1 MVLAEE
7 GVSSPSVA
15 LSAMRRII
23 TVLLMGATGCAVPAA
38 APPMLEDPTPLA
50 RCAVQKSAQSP
61 LVTEWP
67 ASEKAHLESLLR
79 TGMVAVVYD
88 GCELR
93 LLETCH
99 PTGAYAF
106 HRTSLASDN
115 IEITS
120 VDELYAK
127 LPLGAASLQGALSSA
142 GRLAIDTTA
151 VGQLRLE
158 GNAALPDTPAC
169 REATH
174 VVRALS
180 VGAFD
185 MRAGGESSA
194 SGGIDVGP
202 AGAHSSRR
210 RTAQRLRAAGDP
222 SVCARTG
229 DEPDPGCR
237 APLQLFLTPASI
249 EAPVLASQPAPPPP
263 IDEPQPVAVAPAPAP
278 VLPIPALPAPTP
290 SPASHCLALKAEV
303 VRVARQAP
311 VPLHLPHGGSRV
323 TLRFINDGETDV
335 TLPPSRRL
343 ALQRRDGDTISPLV
357 LPDIDLWVMPVD
369 LPAHGRR
376 QLDIVVGPGLHADDI
391 VAVSVAKVSRGNDRF
406 DTCTLRHAIT
416 PHP

>member
-1 MVLAEE
+1 MRAMPRSIAVLM
-7 GVSSPSVA
+7 
-15 LSAMRRII
+15 L
-23 TVLLMGATGCAVPAA
+23 GATGCAVPAA

-50 RCAVQKSAQSP
+50 RCAVRKSPESP

-67 ASEKAHLESLLR
+67 ASEKVHLEGLLG
-79 TGMVAVVYD
+79 TGAVVVAYD
-88 GCELR
+88 GCTLR
-93 LLETCH
+93 LLETCR
-99 PTGAYAF
+99 PSGSYTF
-106 HRTSLASDN
+106 HRTSLASDT

-142 GRLAIDTTA
+142 GRINIDTTA

-158 GNAALPDTPAC
+158 GGGALPDIDAC

-174 VVRALS
+174 VVQALTI
-180 VGAFD
+180 GAFD
-185 MRAGGESSA
+185 MRAGGESAA
-194 SGGIDVGP
+194 SGGIGIGP

-210 RTAQRLRAAGDP
+210 RTARRLRAAGDP

-237 APLQLFLTPASI
+237 APLQLFLTPARI
-249 EAPVLASQPAPPPP
+249 EAPALATQPSPPSPP
-263 IDEPQPVAVAPAPAP
+263 DEPQPVAITPATAP
-278 VLPIPALPAPTP
+278 VFPIPALPALTP
-290 SPASHCLALKAEV
+290 SPSSHCLELKAEV

-323 TLRFINDGETDV
+323 TLRFINDGETNV
-335 TLPPSRRL
+335 TLPASRHL
-343 ALQRRDGDTISPLV
+343 ALQHRDGDTISPLA
-357 LPDIDLWVMPVD
+357 LPALNLWWMPVE

-376 QLDIVVGPGLHADDI
+376 QLDIVVGPGLLADDI
-391 VAVSVAKVSRGNDRF
+391 VEVSLADVHRGSDGF
-406 DTCTLRHAIT
+406 DTCTMRHALV